1 MGFVLPMHKFGNIIH
16 LFIMISSVLQT
27 LFLTLG
33 TRTANCQSI
42 HTMPTLTKIKE
53 SIPSTPVVMVSKSYC
68 PFCRKAKDALKSF
81 NLGSDLV
88 VYEIENDSDMD
99 AIQNEM
105 AKMTGGRSVPR
116 VFIGGQFVGGG
127 DEMVKY
133 KSNGKLA
140 ELIYNARS
148 G

>member
-1 MGFVLPMHKFGNIIH
+1 MGVAKRTETKATS
-16 LFIMISSVLQT
+16 LFIDFQGS
-27 LFLTLG
+27 
-33 TRTANCQSI
+33 RTANCQSI

-53 SIPSTPVVMVSKSYC
+53 AIPSTPVVMVSKSYW

-81 NLGSDLV
+81 NLGSDMV
-88 VYEIENDSDMD
+88 VFEIENDSDMD

-140 ELIYNARS
+140 ELISNARS

>member
-1 MGFVLPMHKFGNIIH
+1 MTPTATNCQKL
-16 LFIMISSVLQT
+16 
-27 LFLTLG
+27 LTNSLG

-88 VYEIENDSDMD
+88 VYEIEN
-99 AIQNEM
+99 EM

-140 ELIYNARS
+140 ELISNARS